1 MVKTSAL
8 VLANLL
14 TLSALAQAED
24 VLESGQTVLPVNQPE
39 SIPTAATEAT
49 TIAIAPATSIAGMY
63 AQENYVGIT
72 EKADATP
79 KQALSEQ
86 EWQYIAK
93 AARNIGKYPQA
104 QSFYRSLSSSKNP
117 ATQKDGELGLW
128 LT

>member
-8 VLANLL
+8 VLANLI

-63 AQENYVGIT
+63 AQENYVGVT
-72 EKADATP
+72 ERPIPQPSKHGLSKSGNTLPKPRATSANTRKHSIFTKP
-79 KQALSEQ
+79 
-86 EWQYIAK
+86 
-93 AARNIGKYPQA
+93 YP
-104 QSFYRSLSSSKNP
+104 LL
-117 ATQKDGELGLW
+117 ATKPHKKMATWACG
-128 LT
+128 